1 MDQGRVVA
9 LHMCVE
15 RRQPMIP
22 TQAALAISDIG
33 LEGDRHAVEG
43 SARQV
48 LIMDKETLDL
58 LELTPG
64 VIKENITVEGLDF
77 SSIRRGQVFFIGDQV
92 TLEATGPCEPCARMD
107 EIRPGL
113 QGELL
118 GRRGIVTTVLNGGPL
133 KVGDAVTV
141 EPSKEAFLTEA
152 AQRASGS

>member
-1 MDQGRVVA
+1 MEQGRVVA
-9 LHMCVE
+9 LYMCLE

-22 TQAALAISDIG
+22 TQAALAISDLG
-33 LEGDRHAVEG
+33 LEGDLHAVEG

-48 LIMDKETLDL
+48 LLMDKETLDL
-58 LELTPG
+58 LELSPG

-133 KVGDAVTV
+133 KVGDKVTV
-141 EPSKEAFLTEA
+141 EPSKEAFLSEA
-152 AQRASGS
+152 AQAASGG